1 MINIPYNDIISD
13 MDRTVKSNIVQIT
26 VFMTQVKISGK
37 KILNKSVKSIDGKDL
52 GKIENITPDYVELK
66 HGGTHYFIPKLHIK
80 EFDKEDLYVLQTK
93 DEIKEKYERDDPPLQ
108 SEIQEGEQSGKGHA
122 GYHEVIPFMAKEPDL
137 QLKGKESGDVLTIP
151 WEDVIHKHVRT
162 ADNEDIG
169 DVDKVGNEF
178 IVVRQGVANIHM
190 YYIPKQYITKYDGSS
205 LWIDVASGLVSPKF
219 EREDEP
225 TQEEIEMLLNEVPD

>member
-1 MINIPYNDIISD
+1 
-13 MDRTVKSNIVQIT
+13 
-26 VFMTQVKISGK
+26 MTQVKISGK
-37 KILNKSVKSIDGKDL
+37 KILSKKVKSMDGKDL
-52 GKIENITPDYVELK
+52 GKIQNITPDYVELK

-93 DEIKEKYERDDPPLQ
+93 DEIKDKYERDDPPLP
-108 SEIQEGEQSGKGHA
+108 SEIKEAERSEQGYK

-137 QLKGKESGDVLTIP
+137 QFKGKQSGDVLTIP

-162 ADNEDIG
+162 VDNEDIG

-190 YYIPKQYITKYDGSS
+190 YYIPKQYITNYDGSS
-205 LWIDVASGLVSPKF
+205 LWIDVTSGLVSPKF

>member
-1 MINIPYNDIISD
+1 MH
-13 MDRTVKSNIVQIT
+13 VKSLNPILRT
-26 VFMTQVKISGK
+26 SLLLMTQVKISGK
-37 KILNKSVKSIDGKDL
+37 KMINKKVKSIDGKDL
-52 GKIENITPDYVELK
+52 GKIQNINPDYVELK
-66 HGGTHYFIPKLHIK
+66 HGSTHYFIPKLHIK

-93 DEIKEKYERDDPPLQ
+93 DEIKDKYERDDPPLP
-108 SEIQEGEQSGKGHA
+108 SEVKEAERSGQGYE

-137 QLKGKESGDVLTIP
+137 QLKGKESGNVLTIA
-151 WEDVIHKHVRT
+151 WEDVIHKHVRA
-162 ADNEDIG
+162 ADNVDIG

-178 IVVRQGVANIHM
+178 IVVREGVANIHM

-205 LWIDVASGLVSPKF
+205 LWIDVSSGLVSPKF

>member
-1 MINIPYNDIISD
+1 
-13 MDRTVKSNIVQIT
+13 
-26 VFMTQVKISGK
+26 MTKVKIAGK
-37 KILNKSVKSIDGKDL
+37 KMINKSVKSIDGKDL
-52 GKIENITPDYVELK
+52 GKIQNITADYVELK
-66 HGGTHYFIPKLHIK
+66 HGSTHYFIPKLHIK

-93 DEIKEKYERDDPPLQ
+93 DELKDKYERDDPPLP
-108 SEIQEGEQSGKGHA
+108 SEIKEAERSGQGYE

-137 QLKGKESGDVLTIP
+137 QLKGKESGNVLTIA
-151 WEDVIHKHVRT
+151 WEDVIHKHVRA
-162 ADNEDIG
+162 ADNVDIG

-178 IVVRQGVANIHM
+178 IVVREGVANIHM

-205 LWIDVASGLVSPKF
+205 LWIDVTSGLVSPKF

>member
-1 MINIPYNDIISD
+1 MHIKSLNPIL
-13 MDRTVKSNIVQIT
+13 RTSLL
-26 VFMTQVKISGK
+26 FMTQVKISGK
-37 KILNKSVKSIDGKDL
+37 KMINKKVKSIDGKDL
-52 GKIENITPDYVELK
+52 GKIQNITPDYVELK
-66 HGGTHYFIPKLHIK
+66 HGSTHYFIPKLHIK

-93 DEIKEKYERDDPPLQ
+93 DEIKDKYERDDPPLP
-108 SEIQEGEQSGKGHA
+108 SEIKEAERSGQGYE

-137 QLKGKESGDVLTIP
+137 QLKGKESGNVLTIA
-151 WEDVIHKHVRT
+151 WEDVIHKHVRA
-162 ADNEDIG
+162 ADNVDIG

-178 IVVRQGVANIHM
+178 IVVREGVANIHM

-205 LWIDVASGLVSPKF
+205 LWIDVSSGLVSPKF

>member
-1 MINIPYNDIISD
+1 M
-13 MDRTVKSNIVQIT
+13 QIT
-26 VFMTQVKISGK
+26 VSMAKVKISGK
-37 KILNKSVKSIDGKDL
+37 KMINKSVKSIDGKDL
-52 GKIENITPDYVELK
+52 GKIQNITGDYVELK

-93 DEIKEKYERDDPPLQ
+93 DEIKDKYERDDPPLP
-108 SEIQEGEQSGKGHA
+108 SEIKEAERSGQGYE

-137 QLKGKESGDVLTIP
+137 QFKGKESGDILTIP

-162 ADNEDIG
+162 VDNEDIG

-205 LWIDVASGLVSPKF
+205 LWIDVTSGLVSPKF